1 MGCLLE
7 RTWGCGCIGA
17 PGFDD
22 FPGRVTR
29 SSTEPPSEL
38 SYIQQKDAERD
49 QPREEVP
56 GLYLE
61 DSRQE
66 LLESSP
72 GETHRTDLILP

>member
-1 MGCLLE
+1 MGCLPE
-7 RTWGCGCIGA
+7 RTWGCGCVGA

-22 FPGRVTR
+22 SPGRVTG

-61 DSRQE
+61 DSRGDAQDR
-66 LLESSP
+66 LNSP
-72 GETHRTDLILP
+72 LNQQRQHV